1 VCMLREAPGTFLEM
15 AGGMGI
21 TFDEGDLERFGRYLS
36 LLEEANRSFN
46 LTRITEPGAMWER
59 HIFDSLTLLP
69 WLTELGAGSRV
80 ADVGS
85 GGGAPGLPLA
95 IALPGLRFT
104 LVESVGKKTGFLR
117 EAAAGLGL
125 ENVEVVQ
132 KRAEDAGRDPAL
144 REAHGAGVARA
155 LGPLRVAAELV
166 TPLVAPG
173 GVGLFI
179 KGEKAEAEIEEAKG
193 ALHRLHTPVLEVR
206 ATPTGRV
213 VVLEKGRKTPGA
225 YPRRAG
231 DPKRE
236 PL

>member
-1 VCMLREAPGTFLEM
+1 
-15 AGGMGI
+15 
-21 TFDEGDLERFGRYLS
+21 
-36 LLEEANRSFN
+36 
-46 LTRITEPGAMWER
+46 
-59 HIFDSLTLLP
+59 
-69 WLTELGAGSRV
+69 
-80 ADVGS
+80 
-85 GGGAPGLPLA
+85 LPLA

-104 LVESVGKKTGFLR
+104 LVESVGKKAGFLR

-125 ENVEVVQ
+125 DNVEVVQ
-132 KRAEDAGRDPAL
+132 QRAEDAGRDSAL

-155 LGPLRVAAELV
+155 LGALRVAAELV
-166 TPLVAPG
+166 TPLIAPG

-179 KGEKAEAEIEEAKG
+179 KGEKAESEIEEARR
-193 ALHRLHTPVLEVR
+193 ALHLLHTPVLEVR
-206 ATPTGRV
+206 GTPTGRV